1 MTIEQILQALK
12 QEKELDDKLG
22 RIDEDVWEKI
32 KPRKQSK
39 RKFHCDLGALD

>member
-32 KPRKQSK
+32 KPRKKSK
-39 RKFHCDLGALD
+39 RQRHCDLGALD